1 MIAIVPLVS
10 YLSGFLTS
18 TLVPF
23 ITKRTNN
30 HFLYIIGVSFVLS
43 SSGWAYSIAN
53 PISSVGINSSQ
64 KYHVIGI
71 AMFSGIGKGFRPY
84 MRLLWL
90 LWSNQ
95 IKVLHRCW
103 YHRLRWQRIWLE
115 RIHQQQHLFMVQW
128 VWQIRLQMELLSL
141 SVSNFSPKIMLIDL
155 KFLNLSKIRG
165 NVLIHANQ
173 SKCSFVPFKY
183 QRNILKWPV
192 LPPKELYIIPND
204 Q

>member
-18 TLVPF
+18 TVVPF

-141 SVSNFSPKIMLIDL
+141 SVSNFSPK
-155 KFLNLSKIRG
+155 NHAYY
-165 NVLIHANQ
+165 VLIHANQ
-173 SKCSFVPFKY
+173 SKCSFVLFKY

>member
-71 AMFSGIGKGFRPY
+71 AMFSGIGKGFISRGTCNDPLATLVVKPIERY
-84 MRLLWL
+84 CIGAGIITCIDSESDWKEHINSSICLWC
-90 LWSNQ
+90 NEFD
-95 IKVLHRCW
+95 R
-103 YHRLRWQRIWLE
+103 
-115 RIHQQQHLFMVQW
+115 
-128 VWQIRLQMELLSL
+128 
-141 SVSNFSPKIMLIDL
+141 
-155 KFLNLSKIRG
+155 
-165 NVLIHANQ
+165 
-173 SKCSFVPFKY
+173 
-183 QRNILKWPV
+183 
-192 LPPKELYIIPND
+192 
-204 Q
+204 

>member
-1 MIAIVPLVS
+1 MEFLFNWVDIHVLEIDCQSFPSLYAILSYRRPQRTVSQATINNWNWDSSKPIEYPPNSVCSASVWKPIIVFFYRKIVWLLSVHVITCYYFRKQMIAIVPLVS

-18 TLVPF
+18 TVVPF

-84 MRLLWL
+84 
-90 LWSNQ
+90 
-95 IKVLHRCW
+95 
-103 YHRLRWQRIWLE
+103 
-115 RIHQQQHLFMVQW
+115 
-128 VWQIRLQMELLSL
+128 IRL
-141 SVSNFSPKIMLIDL
+141 
-155 KFLNLSKIRG
+155 
-165 NVLIHANQ
+165 
-173 SKCSFVPFKY
+173 
-183 QRNILKWPV
+183 
-192 LPPKELYIIPND
+192 
-204 Q
+204 